1 MKFLKKWSLLF
12 IICFS
17 SFLKAASGAQ
27 AAEALPQE
35 EATVDSIWDKIQ
47 VINGL
52 PEGKNRNQEVLKLI
66 DLYTR
71 FVDARD
77 WKSVVFCIDDPLLR
91 LSKED
96 LSEYLIEVKRM
107 REEKVKREK
116 EERDL
121 HLATERE
128 FIGAETL
135 STEE

>member
-1 MKFLKKWSLLF
+1 MKFKKKWSLLF

-27 AAEALPQE
+27 AAEAFPQE

-47 VINGL
+47 VIKGL
-52 PEGKNRNQEVLKLI
+52 PEGEKRHQEVLKLI

-71 FVDARD
+71 FVDPSD
-77 WKSVVFCIDDPLLR
+77 WINVGFHINDRLLR

-96 LSEYLIEVKRM
+96 LSEHLIDAKR
-107 REEKVKREK
+107 RRKEKMKRQQ

-121 HLATERE
+121 HLAIETEL
-128 FIGAETL
+128 IGAEQL
-135 STEE
+135 PTEE